1 MKIDLEMI
9 ENAFR
14 ILLSELEEKE
24 IELPYD
30 FYWSVPVGTRDNVYK
45 EVENDIGSIVHD
57 LERLAQ
63 CVEDE
68 MAFSNEFRYLGN
80 VLIAIADAMNK

>member
-14 ILLSELEEKE
+14 ILLSELEGRE

-30 FYWSVPVGTRDNVYK
+30 FYWSVPLGMRGGVYEAVK
-45 EVENDIGSIVHD
+45 NNMGSIVHD

-80 VLIAIADAMNK
+80 VLIAIADSMDK